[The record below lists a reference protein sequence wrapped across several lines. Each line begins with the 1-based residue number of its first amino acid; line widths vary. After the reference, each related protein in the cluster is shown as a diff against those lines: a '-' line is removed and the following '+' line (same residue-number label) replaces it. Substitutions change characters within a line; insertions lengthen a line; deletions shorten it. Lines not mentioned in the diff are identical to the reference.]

1 MLRIG
6 TRKSAL
12 ALWQAE
18 RVQGW
23 LRERGQACELVPMHT
38 EGDRILDRSLAEIGG
53 KGLFVK
59 ELEQALSEG
68 RADLAVH
75 SAKDVPYALP
85 LGFALS
91 AFPQR
96 EDPRDALV
104 APLAKTFASLP
115 RGARVGTSSLRR
127 AVQLL
132 AERPD
137 LTIVPVRGNVQ
148 TRLARATGAAV
159 VRGGVERRPAEGD
172 AKGPLDAVVLALAGL
187 RRLGLEAQG
196 TEVLAVELSLPA
208 PGQGALVIEAIRGS
222 AGVAATVPLD
232 DAPASHGG
240 APERAARAEAGVRL
254 AGARVL
260 VTRAA
265 EDAAELEALLRERGA
280 VPLRM
285 PCIAFEDGPDVARI
299 ASVLRDRQAD
309 LVVVAS
315 PQAARRLLALD
326 GARGV
331 PVAAAGA
338 ATARE
343 LPGEVI
349 VPRTGV
355 GAEALVREISGR
367 VRGRRVLIAR
377 AEGGNPALVDGL
389 RAAGAIVEA
398 CTLYRTV
405 TARQVDP
412 EVLRALREGRV
423 DAIAFASGSAARGFA
438 ALAGPASAE
447 RTAVACMGRQCAE
460 EARKAGLR
468 VDAVADGLL
477 PELCDA
483 VALALRAGKG

>member
-85 LGFALS
+85 PGFALS

-187 RRLGLEAQG
+187 RRLGLEAQV

-208 PGQGALVIEAIRGS
+208 PGQGALAIEAIRGS
-222 AGVAATVPLD
+222 AGFAATVPLD
-232 DAPASHGG
+232 DAPA
-240 APERAARAEAGVRL
+240 AQCVRAERAVLARL

-349 VPRTGV
+349 VPRSGV
-355 GAEALVREISGR
+355 GAEALLREISGR
-367 VRGRRVLIAR
+367 VRGKRVLIAR
-377 AEGGNPALVDGL
+377 AEGGNPALVNGL
-389 RAAGAIVEA
+389 RAAGALVEA

-412 EVLRALREGRV
+412 EALRALREGRV

-447 RTAVACMGRQCAE
+447 RTAVACTGRQCAD
-460 EARKAGLR
+460 EAGKAGLR